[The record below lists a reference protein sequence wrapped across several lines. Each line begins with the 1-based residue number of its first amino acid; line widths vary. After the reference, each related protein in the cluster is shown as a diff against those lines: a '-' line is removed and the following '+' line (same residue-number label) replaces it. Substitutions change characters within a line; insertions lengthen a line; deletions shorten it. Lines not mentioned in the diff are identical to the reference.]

1 MDDRIVEII
10 LLVSCYAEMI
20 EHKIQ
25 IGSLTHF
32 RDIVNFVYFPCNLM
46 TKYGHES
53 GSITISQLQSF
64 PSLTA
69 GQ

>member
-1 MDDRIVEII
+1 
-10 LLVSCYAEMI
+10 MI

-32 RDIVNFVYFPCNLM
+32 RDIVNFVDFPCNLM